1 MNAQANNWKLGAFT
15 RRLIVLPALVVAVS
29 LAFTGAAYA
38 QTAFQASVKGNNPPP
53 KPCPTTTFCGSAN
66 IAGYGPATWTLNGI
80 STTPVSSG
88 ICPRTGLV
96 PAFTYTATTTFELLN
111 GGGTLILDESGL
123 VCAPGNSGSAP
134 PQSHGFPEYAS
145 SSWTVDPLSNGQFSG
160 LTGSG
165 TDALH
170 AAGAHFSGTYTG
182 TLG

>member
-29 LAFTGAAYA
+29 LAFTGAASA

-88 ICPRTGLV
+88 ICPRTGLASV
-96 PAFTYTATTTFELLN
+96 PEPVSPLNCPLERGSTVQLLRAY
-111 GGGTLILDESGL
+111 SGK
-123 VCAPGNSGSAP
+123 P
-134 PQSHGFPEYAS
+134 
-145 SSWTVDPLSNGQFSG
+145 
-160 LTGSG
+160 
-165 TDALH
+165 
-170 AAGAHFSGTYTG
+170 
-182 TLG
+182 